1 MKCFDFDNID
11 LMIVFLCL
19 QDDDSSEYSKYL
31 IVLYDEWIQEIIHVL
46 YFFTQKMSEPRIK
59 LIKR

>member
-1 MKCFDFDNID
+1 LKCFDFDNID

-31 IVLYDEWIQEIIHVL
+31 IVLYDE
-46 YFFTQKMSEPRIK
+46 
-59 LIKR
+59 